1 MASSRR
7 FALRLGLRLALL
19 LVAASLAA
27 ALAAFVRAPTAT
39 LLAIGATG
47 LVGLSLW
54 RVVNESNV
62 ELARFVT
69 ALERADLGQSFR
81 REGRGA
87 GFDQLGSAYERAL
100 ERLRGERAS
109 GAGAARFADALVDG
123 APTPLL
129 VIGPAD
135 EVRFT
140 NKAARRLFGRDEP
153 CPLAALA
160 AFGPPF
166 VAALRD
172 LAPGATVMSHLVLD
186 GLSQRVALDATS
198 FATPTGTRRVVAIK
212 VVQVELDSA
221 ELAAQVDLVRVLT
234 HEVMNS
240 LTPVTSLA
248 ATASRLV
255 GDLDPAL
262 APGIGD
268 AQLAIAALARRAGEL
283 ERFVDS
289 YKGFSEAPPL
299 HRRPIDVAPWFAE
312 LAGLFAA
319 TPAASGVDVRWRP
332 GDRGEAIDGDVGLLT
347 QVMLNLLKNAGEAM
361 VCLPD
366 PRITV
371 SAAPAANGRIKI
383 GVADSGPG
391 IDPALVGD
399 VFLPFFTTKAEGTGI
414 GLSFARQIVLLHGGQ
429 IGWCAGSGGDGGCF
443 ELLLPASAVHRD
455 TPRAP

>member
-1 MASSRR
+1 MGSSRR
-7 FALRLGLRLALL
+7 FALRLAWRLAFL
-19 LVAASLAA
+19 LVSASVTA
-27 ALAAFVRAPTAT
+27 ALAAFVRAPAAT
-39 LLAIGATG
+39 LLAVGATG
-47 LVGLSLW
+47 LIGLSLW
-54 RVVNESNV
+54 HLVNESNV

-129 VIGPAD
+129 VLGPGD

-153 CPLAALA
+153 CRLDALA
-160 AFGPPF
+160 PFGPPF

-172 LAPGATVMSHLVLD
+172 LAPGRTQMAHLVLD

-198 FATPTGTRRVVAIK
+198 FETVAGTRRIVAIK

-248 ATASRLV
+248 GTALRLV
-255 GDLDPAL
+255 NDLDAAL

-289 YKGFSEAPPL
+289 YKGFSEAPTL
-299 HRRPIDVAPWFAE
+299 HRTAIDVGRWFVD

-319 TPAASGVDVRWRP
+319 TPAATGVDVRWHP
-332 GDRGEAIDGDVGLLT
+332 GGVPCVIDGDVGLLT

-361 VCLPD
+361 IGAAS
-366 PRITV
+366 PRIVVT
-371 SAAPAANGRIKI
+371 AAAAANGWIKLL
-383 GVADSGPG
+383 VADTGPG
-391 IDPALVGD
+391 IDPALARD
-399 VFLPFFTTKAEGTGI
+399 VFLPFFTTKADGTGI
-414 GLSFARQIVLLHGGQ
+414 GLSFARQVVLLHGGQ
-429 IGWCAGSGGDGGCF
+429 IGFRQGAGGCV
-443 ELLLPASAVHRD
+443 ELLLVAC
-455 TPRAP
+455 